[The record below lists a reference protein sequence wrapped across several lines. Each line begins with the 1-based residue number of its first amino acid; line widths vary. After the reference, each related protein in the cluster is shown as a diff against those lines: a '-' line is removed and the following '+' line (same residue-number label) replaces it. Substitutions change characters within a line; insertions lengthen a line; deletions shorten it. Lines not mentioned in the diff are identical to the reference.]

1 MKLLIMKKET
11 LLYVFSAGIILAVIS
26 AWVILKSGDT
36 VVFNQ
41 QNGQEIR
48 EIHMVTGEFKAKLKN
63 GEEMESYRWDPGTVF
78 LKKGEKV
85 NLYINGINGEEHPF
99 YIERTSL
106 RGTVKRGTE
115 VLVPLYFEKTGTYRL
130 ICQSHP
136 DKNHSGPMIAY
147 IVVN

>member
-41 QNGQEIR
+41 QNAQDVR
-48 EIHMVTGEFKAKLKN
+48 EIHMVTGEFKAKMKN
-63 GEEMESYRWDPGTVF
+63 GKEMESYRWDPGTIF

-85 NLYINGINGEEHPF
+85 NLYISGINGEEHPF
-99 YIERTSL
+99 FIEGTSL
-106 RGTVKRGTE
+106 KGTVKRGTE
-115 VLVPLYFEKTGTYRL
+115 VLVPLHFDQSGTYRL
-130 ICQSHP
+130 ICQTHS
-136 DKNHSGPMIAY
+136 DKNHNGPMIAY